1 MVSRKLSARQLE
13 AIEKRFRAGEVTD
26 KDIEHLIF
34 TVRAFLEEKPRRAES
49 RQPVKPSAESGAA
62 PAVPA
67 VGHGTGTVQVF
78 TDGACEGNPGPGG
91 WGAIVR
97 MNGTEK
103 ELSGGERRTTNNR
116 MELSAAIE
124 GLKILPP
131 SSQVVLT
138 TDSQYVQK
146 GITQWIKNW
155 KRNGWINAA
164 KEPVKN
170 ADLWRELD
178 ALCGEHSVEWRWVRG
193 HAGHAE
199 NERCDAL
206 AREAIR
212 KAWR

>member
-1 MVSRKLSARQLE
+1 MVLRKLSARQLE
-13 AIEKRFRAGEVTD
+13 AIEKRFRAGDVTD
-26 KDIEHLIF
+26 RDVEHLIF
-34 TVRAFLEEKPRRAES
+34 TVRAFLEEKPRRGEP
-49 RQPVKPSAESGAA
+49 RQVEKLAAKDGAVPAA
-62 PAVPA
+62 PAA
-67 VGHGTGTVQVF
+67 GRGSGTVQVF

-97 MNGTEK
+97 MNGTER
-103 ELSGGERRTTNNR
+103 ELSGGEGRTTNNR

-124 GLKILPP
+124 ALKILPP
-131 SSQVVLT
+131 SSRVVLT

-155 KRNGWINAA
+155 KKNGWVNAA
-164 KEPVKN
+164 REPVKN

-206 AREAIR
+206 ARQAIR
-212 KAWR
+212 QGRG